1 MSQNE
6 SWMQRDLA
14 VLWHPCTQMKD
25 HEQLPLIPI
34 RRGEG
39 VWLEDFD
46 GKRYIDAVS
55 SWWVNVFGHSNPRIN
70 QRIKNQLDQLEH
82 VMLAGFSHQPVVEL
96 SERLVALTPPG
107 LERVFYTDNGST
119 GIEVALKMSFHYWR
133 NSGQPA
139 KQRFVTLTNSYHGET
154 VAAMSVGDV
163 ALFTDTYK
171 PLLLDTFKVPSP
183 DCYLRPEGMSW
194 EEHSRNMFA
203 HMERTLAEHHRE
215 IAAVIVEPLIQGAG
229 GMRMYHPVY
238 LKLLRE
244 ACDRHDV
251 HLIHDEIA
259 VGFGRTGTMFAC
271 EQAGITPDFLCL
283 SKALTGG
290 YLPMAAVLT
299 TDKLYQAFYDDYS
312 TLRAF
317 LHSHTYTGN
326 PLACAAA
333 LATLDIFEQDNVIE
347 ANKALAA
354 RMATATA
361 HLVDHPHVA
370 EVRQTGMALAIEMV
384 ADKARKTPYPWQER
398 RGLKVYEHALQRG
411 ALLRPLGSVVYFL
424 PPYTI
429 TEEQIDLLAQIA
441 TEGIDIA
448 TQASVSVALAPGAPA
463 DFRDP
468 G

>member
-1 MSQNE
+1 
-6 SWMQRDLA
+6 
-14 VLWHPCTQMKD
+14 
-25 HEQLPLIPI
+25 
-34 RRGEG
+34 
-39 VWLEDFD
+39 
-46 GKRYIDAVS
+46 
-55 SWWVNVFGHSNPRIN
+55 
-70 QRIKNQLDQLEH
+70 
-82 VMLAGFSHQPVVEL
+82 
-96 SERLVALTPPG
+96 
-107 LERVFYTDNGST
+107 
-119 GIEVALKMSFHYWR
+119 
-133 NSGQPA
+133 
-139 KQRFVTLTNSYHGET
+139 
-154 VAAMSVGDV
+154 
-163 ALFTDTYK
+163 
-171 PLLLDTFKVPSP
+171 
-183 DCYLRPEGMSW
+183 
-194 EEHSRNMFA
+194 
-203 HMERTLAEHHRE
+203 
-215 IAAVIVEPLIQGAG
+215 
-229 GMRMYHPVY
+229 
-238 LKLLRE
+238 
-244 ACDRHDV
+244 
-251 HLIHDEIA
+251 
-259 VGFGRTGTMFAC
+259 
-271 EQAGITPDFLCL
+271 
-283 SKALTGG
+283 
-290 YLPMAAVLT
+290 VLT

>member
-1 MSQNE
+1 MSLND

-34 RRGEG
+34 RRGDG

-46 GKRYIDAVS
+46 GKRYLDAVS
-55 SWWVNVFGHSNPRIN
+55 SWWVNVFGHANPRIN
-70 QRIKNQLDQLEH
+70 QRIKDQVDQLEH

-96 SERLVALTPPG
+96 SERLVALTPAG
-107 LERVFYTDNGST
+107 LDRVFYTDNGST

-133 NSGQPA
+133 NSGRGR

-183 DCYLRPEGMSW
+183 DCYLRPEGVSW
-194 EEHSRNMFA
+194 EDHSRRMFA
-203 HMERTLAEHHRE
+203 HMEQTLAEHHQD

-238 LKLLRE
+238 LQLLRE
-244 ACDRHDV
+244 ACDRYEV

-299 TDKLYQAFYDDYS
+299 TDRMYQAFYDDYS

-333 LATLDIFEQDNVIE
+333 LATLDIFAEDNVIE
-347 ANKALAA
+347 ANKALAK
-354 RMATATA
+354 RMASATA

-384 ADKARKTPYPWQER
+384 QDKASRTPYPWQER
-398 RGLKVYEHALQRG
+398 RGLKVYQHALERG

-424 PPYTI
+424 PPYCI
-429 TEEQIDLLAQIA
+429 TEEQIDFLATVA
-441 TEGIDIA
+441 SEGIDIA
-448 TQASVSVALAPGAPA
+448 TREASVSVPSGSYPG
-463 DFRDP
+463 FRDP